1 MAERGVIE
9 SDAWS
14 VWSAGDRVGIVGE
27 AGVFKI
33 MSFRDADTDYT
44 TVSVVG
50 GPVWG
55 QEQTKEWRTFA
66 ASRLT
71 TKIVQRGKKRINE
84 ENLEEIP

>member
-1 MAERGVIE
+1 MAERGIIE

-66 ASRLT
+66 ANRLT
-71 TKIVQRGKKRINE
+71 TKIVKRARKMAPE
-84 ENLEEIP
+84 EEEE